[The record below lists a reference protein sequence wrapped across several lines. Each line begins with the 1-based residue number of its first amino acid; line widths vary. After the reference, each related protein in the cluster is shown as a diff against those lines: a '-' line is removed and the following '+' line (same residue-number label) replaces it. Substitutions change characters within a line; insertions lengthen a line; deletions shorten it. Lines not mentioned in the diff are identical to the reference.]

1 MSPRIANRQSKP
13 AVLHQTLEIP
23 SASPAT
29 EETPKE
35 RETRP
40 DFWTYMRSLTPED
53 WKDHIVYLTR
63 ERPKTHMNGV
73 VGGYLTKIIEPFE
86 LDDIK
91 DAYGGYEFSYI
102 MKRGRDAIYNGRF
115 TVEAP
120 PKLDGQRESAAAA
133 GENGGGNA
141 LVQQFVNMLREE
153 LERSRGAAG
162 GDQTTTKAV
171 EMLSKASEKAMDMIK
186 QQVPEASNPTMQ
198 LKELLTVAKDL
209 GVFPGAGGGGANN
222 ILETIK
228 VLREL
233 GIIGQAAMDPM
244 KNLDSMLSIFTKIDE
259 IRGSNGGR
267 RRDWKE
273 TAIEKGLEYL
283 PQVLDTF
290 RETREANMRI
300 ANDRARAAE
309 HLSRIQNP
317 SARPAVASVMTPR
330 PAGASPTAPAEPA
343 IRANSGLRTVP
354 IDRTIIDQPPADPG
368 EPAAAVI
375 DGEVVLETI
384 DRNSPAFMN
393 TVKLCVLEMVQR
405 GDHGEQ
411 IVDFLD
417 GAKPGFSNTLVDYT
431 PEQLSDYFR
440 LDPILRAAIE
450 LPNWP
455 EVLDEARKYILD
467 ESADEEEPEL
477 ETVPPAPPRKT
488 RKPN

>member
-1 MSPRIANRQSKP
+1 
-13 AVLHQTLEIP
+13 
-23 SASPAT
+23 
-29 EETPKE
+29 
-35 RETRP
+35 
-40 DFWTYMRSLTPED
+40 MRSLTPEA

-120 PKLDGQRESAAAA
+120 PKLDGQRESAGAT

-153 LERSRGAAG
+153 LMRSRDAAG

-171 EMLSKASEKAMDMIK
+171 EMLSSASEAAMEMIK
-186 QQVPEASNPTMQ
+186 KQVPDAANPATQ
-198 LKELLTVAKDL
+198 LKELLGLAKEL
-209 GVFPGAGGGGANN
+209 GIFGGGGEGG
-222 ILETIK
+222 ILGTIK

-244 KNLDSMLSIFTKIDE
+244 KNLDSMLSVFTKLDE
-259 IRGSNGGR
+259 LRGSSGGR

-273 TAIEKGLEYL
+273 TAIEKGLDYL

-330 PAGASPTAPAEPA
+330 PAGVPPAAPTTVTVT
-343 IRANSGLRTVP
+343 SGLRTVP
-354 IDRTIIDQPPADPG
+354 IDQPADPG
-368 EPAAAVI
+368 EPAAEFAQGEIVI
-375 DGEVVLETI
+375 ETI

-455 EVLDEARKYILD
+455 EVLDEARKYILN
-467 ESADEEEPEL
+467 EGGDEEEPEI
-477 ETVPPAPPRKT
+477 ETVPPAPGARKT
-488 RKPN
+488 PKPN